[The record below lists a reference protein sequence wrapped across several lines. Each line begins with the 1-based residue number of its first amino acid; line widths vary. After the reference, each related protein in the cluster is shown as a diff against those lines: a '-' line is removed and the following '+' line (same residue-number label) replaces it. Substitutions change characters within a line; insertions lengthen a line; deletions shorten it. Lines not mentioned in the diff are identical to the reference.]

1 MDEQIK
7 NNNIISNESSENK
20 NINEHTPE
28 EETKD
33 KTNEITEQETKPEL
47 IKLTP
52 PITNY
57 PLRSRRKQFQNN
69 FNSNIDDLN
78 PNNIYVS
85 QQEFEN
91 PEGKFIIF

>member
-52 PITNY
+52 PITN
-57 PLRSRRKQFQNN
+57 
-69 FNSNIDDLN
+69 
-78 PNNIYVS
+78 
-85 QQEFEN
+85 
-91 PEGKFIIF
+91 